1 MTKTINYAFLDDLNN
16 ALGRMST
23 LTGRVGYAIMKNHI
37 AIETDIKI
45 IYQMRDNLIQKYG
58 KDGQIKPG
66 DEGWNDFVKEYAE
79 FLNDNKTE
87 VDIFQIDPE
96 QWNDDAV
103 YCEHAQARDYT
114 LVKSVIVKSVPNE
127 KPREN

>member
-37 AIETDIKI
+37 AIEPDIKI

-66 DEGWNDFVKEYAE
+66 DEGWNNFVKEYAE
-79 FLNDNKTE
+79 FLNENTAEIDL
-87 VDIFQIDPE
+87 FQIDPE
-96 QWNDDAV
+96 QWDDDKV
-103 YCEHAQARDYT
+103 FCEHAQARDYT
-114 LVKSVIVKSVPNE
+114 LVKSVIVKSVPDE
-127 KPREN
+127 KPKEN